1 MINNRFDVIVIGSG
15 IGGLTAATKCA
26 HEGKSV
32 ALLEAASEF
41 GGYTNPFTRKGFH
54 FSPGLHY
61 IGEGGKGMRFET
73 TFQELGMDPIAFA
86 EVDRTG
92 FDQVSFPDYSF
103 AIPAGFNEFKTK
115 LLVEFPSQRAG
126 IDSFFSLLG
135 KMEKVITNV
144 QKSKPIQGGLAAT
157 RLLGI
162 RNLTFGALLDQLFTD
177 PLLKG
182 ILAGPCGDVGL
193 PPSRLSALHMLMV
206 HNHYTKGAYV
216 PIGGSG
222 VILDAYLNRLK
233 QLSATLI
240 KKCLVTNVTKENDIY
255 IVESSKGDSFTAK
268 KLIFNTDP
276 QSVANILDSKLHNKK
291 LKRKSVDAKF
301 SLGSV
306 LFGIGADET
315 LDVSCFNDRNI
326 WHYDSVDI
334 DKLYQRAFDGELP
347 NGSSF
352 FLHSP
357 TMKDPTG
364 NLAPK
369 GKQILEVVAIASS
382 KPFENYFSSKPM
394 NRSEEYN
401 DLKKRLFDTFLPK
414 LELYVPNLSTSL
426 EFLDISTP
434 ATNNHYVQA
443 PKGNIYGLDHTVDQS
458 VHRRWGLPKL
468 KGEDIFICGS
478 SVFGA
483 GIGTATASGL
493 VAGKLCS
500 R

>member
-1 MINNRFDVIVIGSG
+1 MGTNKYDVAVIGSG

-32 ALLEAASEF
+32 VLLEAASQF

-73 TFQELGMDPIAFA
+73 TFEELGMDPISFA
-86 EVDRTG
+86 EIDRTG
-92 FDQVSFPDYSF
+92 FDEVSFPDYSF
-103 AIPAGFNEFKTK
+103 AIPAGLDEFKTK
-115 LLVEFPSQRAG
+115 LLVEFPSERAG
-126 IDSFFSLLG
+126 LDRFFSLLG
-135 KMEKVITNV
+135 KMEKVITN
-144 QKSKPIQGGLAAT
+144 IQRSQPLKGGLAAT

-162 RNLTFGALLDQLFTD
+162 RNLTFGSLLDQLFTN

-182 ILAGPCGDVGL
+182 VLAGPCGDVGL
-193 PPSRLSALHMLMV
+193 PPSRLSALHMLLV
-206 HNHYTKGAYV
+206 LNHYTKGAYV

-222 VILDAYLNRLK
+222 VILNAYLDRLK
-233 QLSATLI
+233 HLNATLE
-240 KKCLVTNVTKENDIY
+240 KNCLVTKVTKDNGTY
-255 IVESSKGDSFTAK
+255 IVENANGDFYKAK

-276 QSVANILDSKLHNKK
+276 QSIAKILENELQDKK
-291 LKRKSVDAKF
+291 LKRKSDKATF

-306 LFGIGADET
+306 LFSIGADEKID
-315 LDVSCFNDRNI
+315 LSRFNDRNI

-347 NGSSF
+347 DGSSF

-364 NLAPK
+364 NLAPA
-369 GKQILEVVAIASS
+369 GKQIIEVVAIASP
-382 KPFENYFSSKPM
+382 KPFEHYFSSKPM
-394 NRSEEYN
+394 KRPEEYG
-401 DLKKRLFDTFLPK
+401 DLKKRLFDTFLPQ
-414 LELYVPNLSTSL
+414 LEKYVPNLSSNL
-426 EFLDISTP
+426 EFLDVSTP
-434 ATNNHYVQA
+434 ATNNHYIQA

-458 VHRRWGLPKL
+458 AHRRWGLPKL
-468 KGEDIFICGS
+468 KGEDIYICGS

-483 GIGTATASGL
+483 GIGTAAASGL